1 MLAKTYI
8 FSLSYLLLTGT
19 VWILAQELEK
29 IYPELV
35 HELNGKRTL
44 KSIDYL
50 GLIPVLVNL
59 VQQQQKEIDA
69 LKKAIVK

>member
-1 MLAKTYI
+1 
-8 FSLSYLLLTGT
+8 
-19 VWILAQELEK
+19 
-29 IYPELV
+29 LV

>member
-1 MLAKTYI
+1 MFAKTYI

-35 HELNGKRTL
+35 HELNGKRAL

-50 GLIPVLVNL
+50 GLIPVLVDL

>member
-1 MLAKTYI
+1 MQLQAVQFEYKNTPNKI
-8 FSLSYLLLTGT
+8 QFGF
-19 VWILAQELEK
+19 LAQELEK

-35 HELNGKRTL
+35 HKLNGKRTL

>member
-1 MLAKTYI
+1 MFAKTYI

>member
-35 HELNGKRTL
+35 HELNGKRAL

-50 GLIPVLVNL
+50 GLITVLVDL